1 MKGGNQ
7 YDILSIDSTPDFDSK
22 SKKSIKSKPIESK
35 LQNRLILSLI
45 IKLLTQGK
53 KVVFEPTYY
62 GADYNSMFFGRLMT
76 LINGNCKNCEF
87 IYTPVFNNPSYKYSS
102 SGFFKTEIN
111 MTHPMMFAPST
122 FLINFLKMFL
132 SIEDLSI
139 YIGNGSYEFMSRVR
153 VGYNIE
159 KKLDAPPVPKNSP
172 VSMSPSKK
180 LKSKSKSTTKGGN
193 KPVSLNTSLINED
206 IRKYNEMMTLTPK
219 NTNTK
224 SKKTKSKTKIG
235 GKKYKSRRRK

>member
-1 MKGGNQ
+1 
-7 YDILSIDSTPDFDSK
+7 
-22 SKKSIKSKPIESK
+22 
-35 LQNRLILSLI
+35 
-45 IKLLTQGK
+45 
-53 KVVFEPTYY
+53 
-62 GADYNSMFFGRLMT
+62 
-76 LINGNCKNCEF
+76 
-87 IYTPVFNNPSYKYSS
+87 
-102 SGFFKTEIN
+102 
-111 MTHPMMFAPST
+111 
-122 FLINFLKMFL
+122 MFL

-219 NTNTK
+219 NT
-224 SKKTKSKTKIG
+224 
-235 GKKYKSRRRK
+235 KYKK

>member
-1 MKGGNQ
+1 MKGGNP
-7 YDILSIDSTPDFDSK
+7 DSI
-22 SKKSIKSKPIESK
+22 PIESK
-35 LQNRLILSLI
+35 LQNRLILSVI

-62 GADYNSMFFGRLMT
+62 GDDYNSIYFGK
-76 LINGNCKNCEF
+76 LIAFMNGKSKNCEF
-87 IYTPVFNNPSYKYSS
+87 VYTPIFNNPSYKYSS

-111 MTHPMMFAPST
+111 LTCPMMFAPSE

-132 SIEDLSI
+132 SLEDLSI

-159 KKLDAPPVPKNSP
+159 KLDAPPVPKNSP

-180 LKSKSKSTTKGGN
+180 LKSKSKSKKGGN

-206 IRKYNEMMTLTPK
+206 IENIMR
-219 NTNTK
+219 
-224 SKKTKSKTKIG
+224 
-235 GKKYKSRRRK
+235 